1 MYPQAW
7 YQGQEQGNCL
17 ADVLLGLQ
25 DPSGKLP
32 LTFPRHLEDNPSFY
46 NHPGGND
53 RVVYG
58 EGIFVGYRHYDMI
71 KSEPLFPFGFGL
83 SYTTWSYSNLQLSS
97 GTLDIDQEGNGAIE
111 VTVEVAN
118 TGDRPGKEIVQFY
131 VHQVTKPRLI
141 RPPRELKGFSKV
153 SAMPGQTVTARA
165 TLDRVSVSYWDDGT
179 HRWTVDPNAT
189 FMVTAAKDS
198 RDLGISASFQMG
210 GGFHWIH

>member
-1 MYPQAW
+1 M
-7 YQGQEQGNCL
+7 
-17 ADVLLGLQ
+17 LLGVQ

-32 LTFPRHLEDNPSFY
+32 ITFPRRLEDNPSFY

-53 RVVYG
+53 KVLYG

-71 KSEPLFPFGFGL
+71 KSEPLFPFGFGI

-97 GTLDIDQEGNGAIE
+97 SSLHVDQDGNGTLE
-111 VTVEVAN
+111 VTVDVTN

-131 VHQVTKPRLI
+131 VHPVTKPRLI
-141 RPPRELKGFSKV
+141 RPPRELKGFAKV
-153 SAMPGQTVTARA
+153 SAVPGQTVTARA

-189 FMVTAAKDS
+189 FAVIAAKDS
-198 RDLGISASFQMG
+198 RDLGISTTFQTG
-210 GGFHWIH
+210 SGFQWIH